1 MRLTVT
7 VVVRREED
15 SRVVFRFLGYQVL
28 GATVD
33 LEVVNAFVFIRSFG
47 QMILVNL
54 VLGYILYIFRLR

>member
-33 LEVVNAFVFIRSFG
+33 LEVVNAFVLIRSFG
-47 QMILVNL
+47 QMVLVNL